1 MNKIA
6 LHSFSGFDISKG
18 VAADDDPERFYHGF
32 VLGLMVELAG
42 RFEITSNRESGEE
55 CLDEITVCHFRI
67 SAKPALYHSTKH
79 SSDFK
84 VRDGQRVP
92 DINLPEDLR
101 SHRTEKADLEG
112 MISC

>member
-1 MNKIA
+1 MQCNPVHKLI
-6 LHSFSGFDISKG
+6 HSVHI
-18 VAADDDPERFYHGF
+18 VH
-32 VLGLMVELAG
+32 
-42 RFEITSNRESGEE
+42 EE

-92 DINLPEDLR
+92 DIALLPDLFVLLQ
-101 SHRTEKADLEG
+101 SSY
-112 MISC
+112 M